1 MAPFGLPKIMRLR
14 SARFNSVFLRI
25 VDYAPSNRELVFGL
39 VSDTHLPRFGTSLPP
54 ALVRGLVKA
63 QVQAIIHCGDLT
75 KRIAIELLEEIAPVI
90 AVAGNNDGKEL
101 HKELGERVLLQAGG
115 ARIGIVHG
123 HRGPGRLTIERAYR
137 AFADETVDA
146 VFYGHS
152 HIPFRMRRGGVLLFN
167 PGSPTDKRI
176 NPAYSYGIVR
186 IEGGRVRAAHRFYL
200 SRK

>member
-1 MAPFGLPKIMRLR
+1 MPLTPRTIAYKALPGSK
-14 SARFNSVFLRI
+14 
-25 VDYAPSNRELVFGL
+25 LVFGV
-39 VSDTHLPRFGTSLPP
+39 VSDTHLPRFGSTLPP

-63 QVQAIIHCGDLT
+63 QVQAILHCGDLT

-90 AVAGNNDGKEL
+90 AVAGNNDGREL
-101 HKELGERVLLQAGG
+101 RKELGDRVLLEAGA

-123 HRGPGRLTIERAYR
+123 HSGPGRLTIDRAFR
-137 AFADETVDA
+137 AFAGESVDA

-152 HIPFRMRRGGVLLFN
+152 HIPFRTHRDGVLLFN
-167 PGSPTDKRI
+167 PGSPTDKRF

-186 IEGGRVRAAHRFYL
+186 IEGRHIRASHRWYL

>member
-1 MAPFGLPKIMRLR
+1 MRLR
-14 SARFNSVFLRI
+14 SARFNSTCKVFLRTI
-25 VDYAPSNRELVFGL
+25 DYAPSDRELVFGL
-39 VSDTHLPRFGTSLPP
+39 VSDTHLPRFGTILPST
-54 ALVRGLVKA
+54 LVRGLLKA
-63 QVQAIIHCGDLT
+63 QVQAILHCGDLT

-101 HKELGERVLLQAGG
+101 HEELGERVLLQAGG

-123 HRGPGRLTIERAYR
+123 HRGPGRSTIDR
-137 AFADETVDA
+137 AFRAFTDEGVDA

-152 HIPFRMRRGGVLLFN
+152 HIPFRTRRDGVLLFN
-167 PGSPTDKRI
+167 PGSPTDKRF

-186 IEGGRVRAAHRFYL
+186 VEEGRVRAAHRFYL